1 MLAFASLLHLQSRF
15 PELLTIAAEWL
26 SARTQQHWNA
36 RRLLDTAV
44 WKYPLIEVRTATA
57 QPLDRTVWVLQVNTR
72 DARVPGRDWQFEL
85 ALRAVEQG
93 GVDATVV
100 VQANDDRRSG
110 HAAAPVPFSQPA
122 LVRALLAR
130 GEPDPNTPG
139 LQPIPLESGT
149 DAQALVARVVDP
161 RRSHA
166 LVVLC
171 QGEAPLDVPALR
183 AAVVGQ
189 AEVVELR
196 SGLSSDIS
204 AILKS
209 ASVCSSPGRATVFP
223 PPTTTARGAE
233 QARRQLLG
241 ADARTLT
248 AAVLKLCAP
257 RILAAHLS
265 LEKIKDASPAIA
277 LADVSTA

>member
-1 MLAFASLLHLQSRF
+1 MLAFATLLHLQSRF
-15 PELLTIAAEWL
+15 PELLSIAAEWL

-44 WKYPLIEVRTATA
+44 WKYPLIEVRTVIAH
-57 QPLDRTVWVLQVNTR
+57 PLDRTVWVLQVNTR

-93 GVDATVV
+93 GAQATVV
-100 VQANDDRRSG
+100 VHTNDDRRTG
-110 HAAAPVPFSQPA
+110 HAVAPVPFSQPT
-122 LVRALLAR
+122 LVRALLER

-139 LQPIPLESGT
+139 LQPISLESGT

-166 LVVLC
+166 LVVVC
-171 QGEAPLDVPALR
+171 PGEAPLDIPALR
-183 AAVVGQ
+183 AAVLGQ

-196 SGLSSDIS
+196 SGLAPDIS
-204 AILKS
+204 AALKS
-209 ASVCSSPGRATVFP
+209 ASVYPPPGRAMVFP
-223 PPTTTARGAE
+223 PRTAMTRTAE
-233 QARRQLLG
+233 QGRRQMFG
-241 ADARTLT
+241 ADARTL
-248 AAVLKLCAP
+248 AGAVLKLCAP

-265 LEKIKDASPAIA
+265 LEKLKDASPVVA
-277 LADVSTA
+277 LDDVPTA